1 MRTLVELCLRKILSR
16 RSFGVEFH
24 NIASFGWRLSFFRV
38 KEHGTFSSDEKTLL

>member
-24 NIASFGWRLSFFRV
+24 NIASFDWRLSFFRV
-38 KEHGTFSSDEKTLL
+38 KEHGTFSSDEKT